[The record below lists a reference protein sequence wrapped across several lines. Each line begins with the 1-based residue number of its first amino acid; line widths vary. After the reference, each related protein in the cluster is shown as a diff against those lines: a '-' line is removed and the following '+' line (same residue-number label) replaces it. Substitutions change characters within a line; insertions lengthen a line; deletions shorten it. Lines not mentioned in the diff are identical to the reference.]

1 MYQCAPPGG
10 SESGPRGRS
19 PTRRRSGSRRSRS
32 GARSSSSA
40 PRPCMR
46 TSAPAGFPSA
56 GRTRCVMEARSSA
69 TRGSLERANLVLVLL
84 ALLLGV
90 PLFAPLLPL
99 LAALL
104 LLGLALLTLLG
115 LLLLPLLALVGP
127 LFAALLAL
135 VGPLFAPLLALV
147 GSLLAALLAPLG
159 PLLAALL
166 PVRLVVVL
174 AVVVALGRLRRVG
187 IVRGLGARAGPR
199 STRSS
204 GIAGR
209 GRVRVAG
216 TWCGS
221 G

>member
-69 TRGSLERANLVLVLL
+69 TRGSLERADLVLVLL
-84 ALLLGV
+84 ALLLGL

-115 LLLLPLLALVGP
+115 LLLLPLLALLGP

-135 VGPLFAPLLALV
+135 LGP
-147 GSLLAALLAPLG
+147 LLAALLAPLG

-174 AVVVALGRLRRVG
+174 AVVVALRRLRRVG